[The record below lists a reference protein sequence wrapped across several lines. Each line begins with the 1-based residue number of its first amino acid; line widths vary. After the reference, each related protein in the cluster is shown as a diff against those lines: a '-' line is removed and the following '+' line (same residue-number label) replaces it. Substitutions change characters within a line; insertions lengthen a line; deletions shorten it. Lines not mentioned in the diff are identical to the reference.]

1 MADFKPITTQEE
13 FDEAIKA
20 RLDRQEKTIAA
31 RYSDYDKLKDQAAKQ
46 DEEQRKWRQQA
57 QEDAEKIKK
66 LTADLEAAKAQVKE
80 HETRALKNSI
90 AAEIG
95 LPVGLTDRLTGN
107 TADEIRKDAE
117 ALKAVFDKE
126 NRKALPGFKSEPPAG
141 GDAKAAAFKTVLN
154 GLNLN
159 E

>member
-1 MADFKPITTQEE
+1 MAEFKPITTQEE

-31 RYSDYDKLKDQAAKQ
+31 RYSDYEKLKEAAEKQ
-46 DEEQRKWRQQA
+46 DEEQRRLRTQA

-66 LTADLEAAKAQVKE
+66 LTAELETAKASIKE

-95 LPVGLTDRLTGN
+95 LPAGLTDRLTGN
-107 TADEIRKDAE
+107 TAEEIRKDAE

-126 NRKALPGFKSEPPAG
+126 NRKDLPGFTKETAP
-141 GDAKAAAFKTVLN
+141 GDATAAAYRQVLS
-154 GLNLN
+154 GLHIK

>member
-1 MADFKPITTQEE
+1 MAEFKAITTQEE

-31 RYSDYDKLKDQAAKQ
+31 RYSDYDALKLAAAKP
-46 DEEQRKWRQQA
+46 DEERRSWHSQA
-57 QEDAEKIKK
+57 QETAEKIKT
-66 LTADLEAAKAQVKE
+66 LTAELETAKAKIKE
-80 HETRALKNSI
+80 HETRALKSSI

-95 LPVGLTDRLTGN
+95 LPAGLTDRLAGN
-107 TADEIRKDAE
+107 TAEEIRKDAE

-126 NRKALPGFKSEPPAG
+126 NRKDLPGFKPEAAP
-141 GDAKAAAFKTVLN
+141 GDTKSAAYKTVLS

>member
-31 RYSDYDKLKDQAAKQ
+31 RYSDYDKLKEAAAKQ
-46 DEEQRKWRQQA
+46 DEEQRRWRQQA
-57 QEDAEKIKK
+57 QEDADKIKT
-66 LTADLEAAKAQVKE
+66 LTAELETAKSTIKE

-90 AAEIG
+90 AAEVG
-95 LPVGLTDRLTGN
+95 LPAGLTDRLAGN
-107 TADEIRKDAE
+107 TAEEIRKDAE

-126 NRKALPGFKSEPPAG
+126 NRKDLPGFTKEAAP
-141 GDAKAAAFKTVLN
+141 GDTTAAAYKAVLS
-154 GLNLN
+154 GLSLK

>member
-31 RYSDYDKLKDQAAKQ
+31 RYSDYEKLKEAVAKQ
-46 DEEQRKWRQQA
+46 DDEAMRWKKQA
-57 QEDAEKIKK
+57 QEDADKIKK
-66 LTADLEAAKAQVKE
+66 LTADLETAKASIKE

-95 LPVGLTDRLTGN
+95 LPAGLTDRLTGN
-107 TADEIRKDAE
+107 TPEEIRKDAE
-117 ALKAVFDKE
+117 ALKAVFDTE
-126 NRKALPGFKSEPPAG
+126 NRRDLPGFKHETTP
-141 GDAKAAAFKTVLN
+141 GDATAAAYRQVLS
-154 GLNLN
+154 GLNLK

>member
-1 MADFKPITTQEE
+1 MADFKAITTQEE
-13 FDEAIKA
+13 FDEAIRA

-31 RYSDYDKLKDQAAKQ
+31 RYSDYDKLKEAAVRQ
-46 DEEQRKWRQQA
+46 DEDQRKWRQQA
-57 QEDAEKIKK
+57 QEDADKIKT
-66 LTADLEAAKAQVKE
+66 LTAELETAKGKIKE
-80 HETRALKNSI
+80 HETRALKNQI

-95 LPVGLTDRLTGN
+95 LPVGLTDRLAGN
-107 TADEIRKDAE
+107 TPDEIRKDAE

-126 NRKALPGFKSEPPAG
+126 NRKDLPGFKSDSAP
-141 GDAKAAAFKTVLN
+141 GDVKAAAYKAVLS

>member
-13 FDEAIKA
+13 FDAAIKA
-20 RLDRQEKTIAA
+20 RLDRQEKTIEA
-31 RYSDYDKLKDQAAKQ
+31 RYSDYETLKEAAAKHD
-46 DEEQRKWRQQA
+46 DERRNWHSQA
-57 QEDAEKIKK
+57 QETAEKIKK
-66 LTADLEAAKAQVKE
+66 LTAELETAKATIKT
-80 HETRALKNSI
+80 HETQALKVAI

-95 LPVGLTDRLTGN
+95 LPAGLTDRLAGN
-107 TADEIRKDAE
+107 TPEEIRKDAE

-126 NRKALPGFKSEPPAG
+126 NVKNLPGFKPEAAP
-141 GDAKAAAFKTVLN
+141 GDAKAAAFKSVLS